1 MGALQKTF
9 GIGLLYLLTIGTG
22 IWVSNSGQP
31 LNILI
36 FTIHKLIALA
46 TVVLTIMLFLGLLK
60 NVQTGALPLGLMIA
74 SAVLVIALFVTGAML
89 STGKPVNDL
98 LLTIHRVAPVLLA
111 VSTGAGVYLLIK

>member
-1 MGALQKTF
+1 MSVVQKAI

-46 TVVLTIMLFLGLLK
+46 TVVLTIILFRGLLK
-60 NVQTGALPLGLMIA
+60 NVQTGALLLGLMIA
-74 SAVLVIALFVTGAML
+74 SAVLVIALFVTGAMF

-98 LLTIHRVAPVLLA
+98 LLTVHRVAPVLLA
-111 VSTGAGVYLLIK
+111 VSTGVGVYLLIK